1 MKSAKVLTS
10 VTNDQP
16 QILTAIRA
24 QMVAENPSFEN
35 RLPQVTQDNIREFG
49 TAVLDYQP
57 TQNAFVD
64 TLVNLIGRVWITYR
78 LFTNPMRVL
87 KKGILEYGDT
97 VELVYTNLAKA
108 HQFDPAQAEEEW
120 MKREIPDVTTAFA
133 KLNYQVFYKK
143 TITDDMLRQAFMSW
157 QGLSDFISSVFNSMY
172 SGAETDEFITMKDL
186 LAQYGTAGKFAVEV
200 IGEVTDNTSAHM
212 ALAKMK
218 AVSNKM
224 AFMRSDYNS
233 LGVLTATP
241 KEKQVLIIDAD
252 TDAYL
257 AVLGYS
263 TLFNLEPA
271 KVQYRVIVVDEI
283 PIQDTHAILIDEDF
297 YAVWDALQKFTRD
310 MNGQGLYW
318 QYWAHYWRIMAVCP
332 FANAVAFVTTAPT
345 ITGVTI
351 SPGTI
356 GVNKGDT
363 VHMKATVEGTGLYPQ
378 GVTWTISGNSDSATT
393 ITRDGVLTIGSTE
406 AGPVT
411 VTATSIYN
419 TKMNDTAT
427 INVKNGADTITV
439 NA

>member
-1 MKSAKVLTS
+1 MKSAKVLTN
-10 VTNDQP
+10 VTNNAP
-16 QILTAIRA
+16 QILSALRA

-120 MKREIPDVTTAFA
+120 MKREIPDVNTAFA
-133 KLNYQVFYKK
+133 KLNYQVFYKQ
-143 TITDDMLRQAFMSW
+143 TISDDMLRQAFMSW
-157 QGLSDFISSVFNSMY
+157 QGLSDFISSVFNAMY
-172 SGAETDEFITMKDL
+172 TGAELDEFTTMKNL

-332 FANAVAFVTTAPT
+332 FANAVAFVTSAPT
-345 ITGVTI
+345 ITSITVSHSST
-351 SPGTI
+351 T
-356 GVNKGDT
+356 VNKGAT
-363 VHMKATVEGTGLYPQ
+363 VQMTATVEGTGLFPQ
-378 GVTWTISGNSDSATT
+378 GVTWSISGNSDNTT
-393 ITRDGVLTIGSTE
+393 AITRDGVLTIGSTE

-411 VTATSIYN
+411 VTATSVYN
-419 TKMNDTAT
+419 TE
-427 INVKNGADTITV
+427 KNGTATITV

>member
-1 MKSAKVLTS
+1 MKSAKVLTNVS
-10 VTNDQP
+10 NNP
-16 QILTAIRA
+16 SKILTALRA

-35 RLPQVTQDNIREFG
+35 RLPEVTQDNIREFG

-172 SGAETDEFITMKDL
+172 SGAETDEFITMKNL
-186 LAQYGTAGKFAVEV
+186 LAQYGEAGKFAVEV
-200 IGEVTDNTSAHM
+200 IDEVTDNTSAHM

-224 AFMRSDYNS
+224 SFMRADYNS

-241 KEKQVLIIDAD
+241 KEKQVLIIDAN

-283 PIQDTHAILIDEDF
+283 PIADTHAILIDEDF

-345 ITGVTI
+345 ITEIEVT
-351 SPGTI
+351 PATTNYAQDTI
-356 GVNKGDT
+356 TQMNVT
-363 VHMKATVEGTGLYPQ
+363 VTGTGLYPQ
-378 GVTWTISGNSDSATT
+378 GVTWSISGNTDTTTNIARDGSLYFGKAETGT
-393 ITRDGVLTIGSTE
+393 ITI
-406 AGPVT
+406 
-411 VTATSIYN
+411 TATSVFDKSK
-419 TKMNDTAT
+419 TGTAT
-427 INVKNGADTITV
+427 ATKA
-439 NA
+439 

>member
-1 MKSAKVLTS
+1 MKSAKVLTN
-10 VTNDQP
+10 VTNNAP
-16 QILTAIRA
+16 QILTALRA

-120 MKREIPDVTTAFA
+120 MKREIPDVNTAFA
-133 KLNYQVFYKK
+133 KLNYQVFYKQ
-143 TITDDMLRQAFMSW
+143 TISDDMLRQAFMSW
-157 QGLSDFISSVFNSMY
+157 QGLSDFISSVFNAMY
-172 SGAETDEFITMKDL
+172 TGAELDEFTTMKNL
-186 LAQYGTAGKFAVEV
+186 LAQYGTAGKFAVET
-200 IGEVTDNTSAHM
+200 ITRAPDTTNEGYAHFI
-212 ALAKMK
+212 LSRMK

-224 AFMRSDYNS
+224 SFMRSDYNS

-241 KEKQVLIIDAD
+241 KSKQVLIIDAD

-283 PIQDTHAILIDEDF
+283 PLQDVKAILIDEDF
-297 YAVWDALQKFTRD
+297 YAVWDCLQKFTRD

-332 FANAVAFVTTAPT
+332 FANAVAFVTSAPT
-345 ITGVTI
+345 ITSVTV
-351 SPGTI
+351 SPSSTT
-356 GVNKGDT
+356 VNKGAT
-363 VHMKATVEGTGLYPQ
+363 VQMTATVEGTGLFPQ
-378 GVTWTISGNSDSATT
+378 GVTWSISGNSDNTT
-393 ITRDGVLTIGSTE
+393 AITRDGVLTIGSTE

-411 VTATSIYN
+411 VTATSVYN
-419 TKMNDTAT
+419 TE
-427 INVKNGADTITV
+427 KNGTATITV

>member
-1 MKSAKVLTS
+1 MKSAKVLTN
-10 VTNDQP
+10 VTNNAP
-16 QILTAIRA
+16 QILTALRA

-120 MKREIPDVTTAFA
+120 MKREIPDVNTAFA
-133 KLNYQVFYKK
+133 KLNYQVFYKQ
-143 TITDDMLRQAFMSW
+143 TISDDMLRQAFMSW
-157 QGLSDFISSVFNSMY
+157 QGLSDFISSVFNAMY
-172 SGAETDEFITMKDL
+172 TGAELDEFTTMKNL

-200 IGEVTDNTSAHM
+200 IDEVTDNTSAHM

-283 PIQDTHAILIDEDF
+283 PIADTHAILIDEDF

-345 ITGVTI
+345 ITKITVT
-351 SPGTI
+351 PLTTTNYAQGTA
-356 GVNKGDT
+356 VQ
-363 VHMKATVEGTGLYPQ
+363 MKVAVTGTGLYPQ
-378 GVTWTISGNSDSATT
+378 GVTWSISGNTDTT
-393 ITRDGVLTIGSTE
+393 TNIARDGLLYFGNAETGAITI
-406 AGPVT
+406 
-411 VTATSIYN
+411 TATSVFDKSK
-419 TKMNDTAT
+419 TGTAT
-427 INVKNGADTITV
+427 ATKA
-439 NA
+439 

>member
-1 MKSAKVLTS
+1 
-10 VTNDQP
+10 
-16 QILTAIRA
+16 
-24 QMVAENPSFEN
+24 
-35 RLPQVTQDNIREFG
+35 
-49 TAVLDYQP
+49 
-57 TQNAFVD
+57 
-64 TLVNLIGRVWITYR
+64 
-78 LFTNPMRVL
+78 
-87 KKGILEYGDT
+87 
-97 VELVYTNLAKA
+97 
-108 HQFDPAQAEEEW
+108 
-120 MKREIPDVTTAFA
+120 
-133 KLNYQVFYKK
+133 
-143 TITDDMLRQAFMSW
+143 MLRQAFMSW
-157 QGLSDFISSVFNSMY
+157 QGLSDFISSVFNAMY
-172 SGAETDEFITMKDL
+172 TGAELDEFTTMKNL

-200 IGEVTDNTSAHM
+200 IDEVTDNTSAHM

-345 ITGVTI
+345 ITEIAVTP
-351 SPGTI
+351 STTNYAQDTGTQMN
-356 GVNKGDT
+356 VAVT
-363 VHMKATVEGTGLYPQ
+363 GTGLFPQ
-378 GVTWTISGNSDSATT
+378 GVTWSISGNTDSTTNIARDGYLYFGKAETGT
-393 ITRDGVLTIGSTE
+393 ITI
-406 AGPVT
+406 
-411 VTATSIYN
+411 TATSVFDKSK
-419 TKMNDTAT
+419 TGTAT
-427 INVKNGADTITV
+427 ATKDKCL
-439 NA
+439 

>member
-1 MKSAKVLTS
+1 M
-10 VTNDQP
+10 
-16 QILTAIRA
+16 
-24 QMVAENPSFEN
+24 
-35 RLPQVTQDNIREFG
+35 
-49 TAVLDYQP
+49 
-57 TQNAFVD
+57 
-64 TLVNLIGRVWITYR
+64 
-78 LFTNPMRVL
+78 
-87 KKGILEYGDT
+87 
-97 VELVYTNLAKA
+97 YT
-108 HQFDPAQAEEEW
+108 
-120 MKREIPDVTTAFA
+120 
-133 KLNYQVFYKK
+133 
-143 TITDDMLRQAFMSW
+143 
-157 QGLSDFISSVFNSMY
+157 
-172 SGAETDEFITMKDL
+172 GAELDEFTTMKNL

-200 IGEVTDNTSAHM
+200 IDEVTDNTSAHM

-345 ITGVTI
+345 ITGVTV
-351 SPGTI
+351 SPDATA
-356 GVNKGDT
+356 VNKGT
-363 VHMKATVEGTGLYPQ
+363 TIQMKATVTGTGLFPQ
-378 GVTWTISGNSDSATT
+378 GVTWAISGNSDSATT
-393 ITRDGVLTIGSTE
+393 ITRDGVLTIGSAE
-406 AGPVT
+406 VGPVT

-419 TKMNDTAT
+419 TE
-427 INVKNGADTITV
+427 KNGTATITV
-439 NA
+439 NG

>member
-1 MKSAKVLTS
+1 
-10 VTNDQP
+10 
-16 QILTAIRA
+16 
-24 QMVAENPSFEN
+24 
-35 RLPQVTQDNIREFG
+35 
-49 TAVLDYQP
+49 
-57 TQNAFVD
+57 
-64 TLVNLIGRVWITYR
+64 
-78 LFTNPMRVL
+78 
-87 KKGILEYGDT
+87 
-97 VELVYTNLAKA
+97 
-108 HQFDPAQAEEEW
+108 
-120 MKREIPDVTTAFA
+120 MKREIPDVNTAFA
-133 KLNYQVFYKK
+133 KLNYQVFYKQ
-143 TITDDMLRQAFMSW
+143 TISDDMLRQAFMSW
-157 QGLSDFISSVFNSMY
+157 QGLSDFISSVFNAMY
-172 SGAETDEFITMKDL
+172 TGAELDEFTTMKNL

-200 IGEVTDNTSAHM
+200 IDEVTDNTSAHM

-345 ITGVTI
+345 ITEVKVT
-351 SPGTI
+351 PATTNYAQDTATQMK
-356 GVNKGDT
+356 VNVT
-363 VHMKATVEGTGLYPQ
+363 GTGPYPQ
-378 GVTWTISGNSDSATT
+378 GVTWTISGNTDATT
-393 ITRDGVLTIGSTE
+393 NIARDGLLYFGKAETGTITI
-406 AGPVT
+406 
-411 VTATSIYN
+411 TATSVFDN
-419 TKMNDTAT
+419 SKTGTAT
-427 INVKNGADTITV
+427 ATKA
-439 NA
+439 

>member
-1 MKSAKVLTS
+1 MKSAKVLTN
-10 VTNDQP
+10 VTNNAP
-16 QILTAIRA
+16 QILTALRA

-120 MKREIPDVTTAFA
+120 MKREIPDVNTAFA
-133 KLNYQVFYKK
+133 KLNYQVFYKQ
-143 TITDDMLRQAFMSW
+143 TISDDMLRQAFMSW
-157 QGLSDFISSVFNSMY
+157 QGLSDFISSVFNAMY
-172 SGAETDEFITMKDL
+172 TGAELDEFTTMKNL

-200 IGEVTDNTSAHM
+200 IDEVTDNTSAHM

-345 ITGVTI
+345 ITAVTVEP
-351 SPGTI
+351 SATT
-356 GVNKGDT
+356 VNKGT
-363 VHMKATVEGTGLYPQ
+363 TIQMSATVTGTGLFPQ
-378 GVTWTISGNSDSATT
+378 GVTWSISGNSDSTTT
-393 ITRDGVLTIGSTE
+393 ITRDGVLTIGSAE

-411 VTATSIYN
+411 VTATSTYN
-419 TKMNDTAT
+419 TK
-427 INVKNGADTITV
+427 KNGTAKITV

>member
-1 MKSAKVLTS
+1 MKSAKVLTN
-10 VTNDQP
+10 VTNNAP
-16 QILTAIRA
+16 QLLTAIRA
-24 QMVAENPSFEN
+24 QMVAENPGFEN
-35 RLPQVTQDNIREFG
+35 RLPQVTQYNIREFG

-108 HQFDPAQAEEEW
+108 HQFDPKQAEEEW
-120 MKREIPDVTTAFA
+120 MKREIPNVNTAFA
-133 KLNYQVFYKK
+133 KLNYQVFYKQ
-143 TITDDMLRQAFMSW
+143 TISDDMLRQAFMSW
-157 QGLSDFISSVFNSMY
+157 QGLSDFISSVFNAMY
-172 SGAETDEFITMKDL
+172 TGAELDEFTTMKNL
-186 LAQYGTAGKFAVEV
+186 LAQYGEAGKFAVEV
-200 IGEVTDNTSAHM
+200 IDEVTDNTSAHM

-283 PIQDTHAILIDEDF
+283 PIQDAHAILIDEDF

-345 ITGVTI
+345 ITEVKVT
-351 SPGTI
+351 PATT
-356 GVNKGDT
+356 NYAQDT
-363 VHMKATVEGTGLYPQ
+363 VTPMKVKVTGTGLYPR
-378 GVTWTISGNSDSATT
+378 GVTWTISGNTDATT
-393 ITRDGVLTIGSTE
+393 KINRNGLLYFGKAETGTIII
-406 AGPVT
+406 
-411 VTATSIYN
+411 TATSVFDN
-419 TKMNDTAT
+419 SQTGTAT
-427 INVKNGADTITV
+427 ATKS
-439 NA
+439 

>member
-1 MKSAKVLTS
+1 MKSAKVLTN
-10 VTNDQP
+10 VTNNAP

-57 TQNAFVD
+57 AQNAFVD

-108 HQFDPAQAEEEW
+108 HQFDPAQAEKEW
-120 MKREIPDVTTAFA
+120 MKREIPDVNTAFA
-133 KLNYQVFYKK
+133 KLNYQVFYKQ
-143 TITDDMLRQAFMSW
+143 TISDDMLRQGFMSW
-157 QGLSDFISSVFNSMY
+157 QGLSDFISSVFNAMY
-172 SGAETDEFITMKDL
+172 TGAELDEFITMKNL

-233 LGVLTATP
+233 LGVLTVTP

-345 ITGVTI
+345 ITEVEVT
-351 SPGTI
+351 PATELYAQGA
-356 GVNKGDT
+356 VNQ
-363 VHMKATVEGTGLYPQ
+363 MKANVTGTGLYPQ
-378 GVTWTISGNSDSATT
+378 GVTWTIRGNTDATT
-393 ITRDGVLTIGSTE
+393 NIARDGLLYFGEAETGTITI
-406 AGPVT
+406 
-411 VTATSIYN
+411 TATSVFDKSK
-419 TKMNDTAT
+419 TGTAT
-427 INVKNGADTITV
+427 ATKG
-439 NA
+439 

>member
-10 VTNDQP
+10 VTNNAP
-16 QILTAIRA
+16 QILAALRG
-24 QMVAENPSFEN
+24 QMVEENPSFDN
-35 RLPQVTQDNIREFG
+35 RLPQVTRDNIREFG

-108 HQFDPAQAEEEW
+108 HLFDPKQAEEEW
-120 MKREIPDVTTAFA
+120 MKREIPDVNTAFA
-133 KLNYQVFYKK
+133 KLNYYVFYKQ
-143 TITDDMLRQAFMSW
+143 TISDDMLRQAFMSW
-157 QGLSDFISSVFNSMY
+157 QGLSDFISSVFNAMY
-172 SGAETDEFITMKDL
+172 TGAELDEFTTMKNL
-186 LAQYGTAGKFAVEV
+186 LAQYGEAGKFAVEV
-200 IGEVTDNTSAHM
+200 IDEVTDNTSAHM

-283 PIQDTHAILIDEDF
+283 PIQDAHAILIDEDF

-345 ITGVTI
+345 ITKVEVT
-351 SPGTI
+351 PATKNYAQGTATQMK
-356 GVNKGDT
+356 VNVT
-363 VHMKATVEGTGLYPQ
+363 GTGLYPQ
-378 GVTWTISGNSDSATT
+378 GVTWTISGNTDATT
-393 ITRDGVLTIGSTE
+393 NIARDGLLHFGEAETGTITI
-406 AGPVT
+406 
-411 VTATSIYN
+411 TATSVFDN
-419 TKMNDTAT
+419 SKTGTAT
-427 INVKNGADTITV
+427 ATKG
-439 NA
+439 

>member
-1 MKSAKVLTS
+1 
-10 VTNDQP
+10 
-16 QILTAIRA
+16 
-24 QMVAENPSFEN
+24 
-35 RLPQVTQDNIREFG
+35 
-49 TAVLDYQP
+49 
-57 TQNAFVD
+57 
-64 TLVNLIGRVWITYR
+64 
-78 LFTNPMRVL
+78 
-87 KKGILEYGDT
+87 
-97 VELVYTNLAKA
+97 
-108 HQFDPAQAEEEW
+108 
-120 MKREIPDVTTAFA
+120 MKREIPDVNTAFA
-133 KLNYQVFYKK
+133 KLNYQVFYKQ
-143 TITDDMLRQAFMSW
+143 TISDDMLRQAFMSW
-157 QGLSDFISSVFNSMY
+157 QGLSDFISSVFNAMY
-172 SGAETDEFITMKDL
+172 TGAELDEFTTMKNL

-200 IGEVTDNTSAHM
+200 IDEVTDNTSAHM

-332 FANAVAFVTTAPT
+332 YANAVAFVTTAPT
-345 ITGVTI
+345 ITGVTV
-351 SPGTI
+351 SPDATT
-356 GVNKGDT
+356 VNKGT
-363 VHMKATVEGTGLYPQ
+363 TIQMKATVTGTGLFPQ
-378 GVTWTISGNSDSATT
+378 GVTWAISGNSDSATT
-393 ITRDGVLTIGSTE
+393 ITRDGVLTIGSAE
-406 AGPVT
+406 VGSVT

-419 TKMNDTAT
+419 TE
-427 INVKNGADTITV
+427 KNGTATITV
-439 NA
+439 NG

>member
-10 VTNDQP
+10 VTNNAP
-16 QILTAIRA
+16 QILTALRG

-97 VELVYTNLAKA
+97 VELVYTNLARA

-120 MKREIPDVTTAFA
+120 MKREIPDVNTAFA
-133 KLNYQVFYKK
+133 KLNYQVFYKQ
-143 TITDDMLRQAFMSW
+143 TISDDMLRQAFMSW
-157 QGLSDFISSVFNSMY
+157 QGLSDFISSVFNAMY
-172 SGAETDEFITMKDL
+172 TGAELDEFTTMKNL

-283 PIQDTHAILIDEDF
+283 PIADTHAILIDEDF
-297 YAVWDALQKFTRD
+297 YAVWDALLKFTRD
-310 MNGQGLYW
+310 TNGQGLYW

-345 ITGVTI
+345 ITGVI
-351 SPGTI
+351 VSPKTTT
-356 GVNKGDT
+356 VNKGT
-363 VHMKATVEGTGLYPQ
+363 AIQMNATVTGTGLFPQ
-378 GVTWTISGNSDSATT
+378 GVTWSVSGNSDNTTT
-393 ITRDGVLTIGSTE
+393 ITRDGVLTIGSAE

-419 TKMNDTAT
+419 TK
-427 INVKNGADTITV
+427 KNGTVTITV

>member
-1 MKSAKVLTS
+1 MKSAKVLTN
-10 VTNDQP
+10 VTSNAP
-16 QILTAIRA
+16 QLLTALRA

-120 MKREIPDVTTAFA
+120 MKREIPDVNTAFA
-133 KLNYQVFYKK
+133 KLNYQVFYKQ
-143 TITDDMLRQAFMSW
+143 TISDDMLRQAFMSW
-157 QGLSDFISSVFNSMY
+157 QGLSDFISSVFNAMY
-172 SGAETDEFITMKDL
+172 TGAELDEFTTMKNL

-200 IGEVTDNTSAHM
+200 IDEVTDNTSAHM

-345 ITGVTI
+345 ITKIAVTPAT
-351 SPGTI
+351 SNYAQGTATQMK
-356 GVNKGDT
+356 VNVT
-363 VHMKATVEGTGLYPQ
+363 GTGLYPQ
-378 GVTWTISGNSDSATT
+378 GVTWTISGNTDATT
-393 ITRDGVLTIGSTE
+393 NIARDGLLYFGEAETGTITI
-406 AGPVT
+406 
-411 VTATSIYN
+411 TATSVFDKSK
-419 TKMNDTAT
+419 TGTTTAT
-427 INVKNGADTITV
+427 KG
-439 NA
+439 